1 MPGYDSFCCFR
12 TANSSQAKRVLWEL
26 NNLCNL
32 KCKYCHTMTD
42 EKSDG
47 IPLEQIK
54 RFYPFLKERQISDI
68 IFSGGEPLLRPDIF
82 EILTSAKE
90 AGFSIDLCTNGT
102 LIGKKEAAKLKGIL
116 SEISISIAGSFPFV
130 QDFVLDVESHLNVLG
145 GISNLIDV
153 GLKVHIISVVTDELF
168 KYMEETV
175 SLLSKLGI
183 HSITF
188 IGRMS
193 TIRVKSPLSLTVG
206 QKELREKILEI
217 RETSSVPLNSKRLFF
232 RPSIYKCSAGDSIFG
247 IDARG
252 NFLPCILLK
261 RKSFSKNSRAWQK
274 EFAENRTIS
283 CNGCE
288 NIYNCS
294 GGCPGASCL
303 YDNTI
308 RVDLLCST
316 AHANR

>member
-1 MPGYDSFCCFR
+1 
-12 TANSSQAKRVLWEL
+12 
-26 NNLCNL
+26 
-32 KCKYCHTMTD
+32 MTD

-47 IPLEQIK
+47 IPLAKIK
-54 RFYPFLKERQISDI
+54 QFYPILKERQISDI

-82 EILTSAKE
+82 DILTSAKK

-102 LIGKKEAAKLKGIL
+102 LIGKKEADKLKGIL
-116 SEISISIAGSFPFV
+116 SEISISIDSSSTDIHEHFRGMNSHKRVLAGI
-130 QDFVLDVESHLNVLG
+130 H
-145 GISNLIDV
+145 NLISAGV
-153 GLKVHIISVVTDELF
+153 EVHIISVVTDESF

-175 SLLSKLGI
+175 SLLSGLDV

-193 TIRVKSPLSLTVG
+193 TIRVKSPLPLTIG

-217 RETSSVPLNSKRLFF
+217 RETSSTPLNSKRLFF

-247 IDARG
+247 IDAKG

-261 RKSFSKNSRAWQK
+261 RKSFSKNTRAWQK
-274 EFAENRTIS
+274 EFAENRNIS
-283 CNGCE
+283 CKGCE

-308 RVDLLCST
+308 KVDLLCST
-316 AHANR
+316 AHTGSIDR